1 MVPNMEKKVTEA
13 IERELERDP
22 SMQLSIV
29 GAIHDPNINDA
40 QRVARIAQNMY
51 ALNQGFFEL
60 LYDHLIIEEMMAGPF
75 IDMEGKKRQIVIVD
89 DQEEDAKVVHD
100 ELRLST
106 KFWDSVDIRGTQL
119 KNIIGRY
126 LMGLH
131 VHTDKKL
138 ANKHI
143 TAIDLR
149 IKAEF
154 SAFSDMLNAQFYE
167 FTEEQLQALAL
178 TMSEIGIKFIL
189 PNWPQFCTEEE
200 IAKMYPMAF
209 KSIVDSMDD
218 PSEKPLIRAF
228 NTAVPNCLFLDER
241 AADIRR
247 IFTGSLAL
255 ARENEAYRETLD
267 LDYMSRCMEL
277 VRF

>member
-1 MVPNMEKKVTEA
+1 MAPNMEKKIAEA
-13 IERELERDP
+13 IEREVERDP

-60 LYDHLIIEEMMAGPF
+60 LYDHLIIEEMMAGVF
-75 IDMEGKKRQIVIVD
+75 IDMEGKERQIVIMD
-89 DQEEDAKVVHD
+89 NQEEDAKVVQG
-100 ELRLST
+100 ELHLSM
-106 KFWDSVDIRGTQL
+106 KFWNSVDIRGTEL

-138 ANKHI
+138 ANKHS

-149 IKAEF
+149 IKGEF

-178 TMSEIGIKFIL
+178 TMSEISIKFIL
-189 PNWPQFCTEEE
+189 PNWPQFCTDEE
-200 IAKMYPMAF
+200 IAKMFPMAF
-209 KSIVDSMDD
+209 KSIIDSMDD

-241 AADIRR
+241 ASDVRR

-267 LDYMSRCMEL
+267 LDYMARCMEL